1 MKNVIVVA
9 NFNAGRKRAVRYKKR
24 IMSFLFKHAENF
36 RFTTV
41 EDLPSQ
47 NFDNVDTIMVVGG
60 DGTLNGVL
68 PYAEGRT
75 IALIP
80 SGTANLFASK
90 LGISENLNKAL
101 KTVQEGC
108 VREFDLIDVN
118 GRPCVLRCGFGY
130 DSNIICHTPQSL
142 KNRFGYF
149 AYFVAGILYGFRL
162 KKRAYTITL
171 NGETGQVGASCII
184 VANSANMFKNLVSVG
199 NSELSDGRFE
209 LFILKVQ
216 NPILFFIEFLKIL
229 FGIKLNTAYAQ
240 FLHTD
245 RFEVKSSYLNYHVD
259 GEGRKS
265 SESLVFTISPQK
277 IKIYSPN

>member
-60 DGTLNGVL
+60 DGTLNTVL
-68 PYAEGRT
+68 PYAMGRT

-90 LGISENLNKAL
+90 LGISENLNNAL
-101 KTVQEGC
+101 MNLQAGNIK
-108 VREFDLIDVN
+108 EFDLIEVN
-118 GRPCVLRCGFGY
+118 GQPCVLRCGFGY
-130 DSNIICHTPQSL
+130 DANIICHTPQSI
-142 KNRFGYF
+142 KNKFGYF

-162 KKRAYTITL
+162 KKRAYTLTL

-184 VANSANMFKNLVSVG
+184 VANSANMFKNLVNVG
-199 NSELSDGRFE
+199 NSDLSDGMFE
-209 LFILKVQ
+209 VFILKVQ
-216 NPILFFIEFLKIL
+216 KPILFFIEFLKII
-229 FGIKLNTAYAQ
+229 FGIKMNTAYANFFQ
-240 FLHTD
+240 TNRL
-245 RFEVKSSYLNYHVD
+245 EIKSSYLNYHVD

-265 SESLVFTISPQK
+265 SESLVVTISPQK
-277 IKIYSPN
+277 IKIYVPN

>member
-24 IMSFLFKHAENF
+24 IMRFLFKHAQNF

-41 EDLPSQ
+41 EDLPFQ
-47 NFDNVDTIMVVGG
+47 DFDNVDTIMVVGG
-60 DGTLNGVL
+60 DGTLNAVL

-90 LGISENLNKAL
+90 LGISENLKKAL
-101 KTVQEGC
+101 MTVQEGIIK
-108 VREFDLIDVN
+108 EFDLIDVN

-130 DSNIICHTPQSL
+130 DANIICHTPQSI

-162 KKRAYTITL
+162 KKRAYTLTL

-209 LFILKVQ
+209 VFILKVQ
-216 NPILFFIEFLKIL
+216 NPVLFFIEFLKIV
-229 FGIKLNTAYAQ
+229 FGIKMNTANAKFFQ
-240 FLHTD
+240 TARLKI
-245 RFEVKSSYLNYHVD
+245 KSSYLNYHVD

-265 SESLVFTISPQK
+265 SESLMFTISSQK
-277 IKIYSPN
+277 IRVYTPN